1 MRLPRVFSF
10 GLAALAAPLLA
21 DTTPP
26 AAAPATPEVQEV
38 PAAKWIA
45 DLSSSDFAVREE
57 ATRQLWKLGDDVLE
71 PLQQAL
77 EGEDPEAAFRAAELI
92 RNIEHAITPETNPE
106 IIRLIER
113 YKRSRPQE
121 KHDIMTE
128 IQRLKG
134 WRQML
139 KLYSTET
146 DPVLREEMALGA
158 RFAATIGARE
168 QILKDN
174 LAEARKLLEM
184 APRDAQSLMALASFC
199 RGTGI
204 LDAEIERAADG
215 PADWRA
221 ALARAKG
228 DPLAA
233 AEAATE
239 AKDVILAGA
248 MRIFT
253 GDPLPWLDLWKERA
267 TNDQARAL
275 YIDIVT
281 ARWTGKE
288 KATDPKALAPVLRLI
303 MDAPDQ
309 ATRMAAAQ
317 QLFLLGEP
325 SIAESTLL
333 KSSANEAAQ
342 YYSSLDRFPD
352 AIAALGLNPKTPDY
366 KTWAEEKFALYL
378 DPKRQ
383 DDDAIQRRST
393 EAFEE
398 IIRLAAVLDT
408 FGFESELT
416 SAYEPL
422 LLKLA
427 DTEENEFHS
436 ILNSLMNIGSLNVSV
451 ALTRNVGVKWADG
464 DEGRW
469 RQLVGTVTDEH
480 ETALEWWDWMPRLDP
495 QSSAIERFD
504 GLLAVTG
511 MSDDPTGIRAKWLDL
526 GWKAVAKQKEAQ
538 RSAFVKRLAFAS
550 DLSQLQGPNGE
561 QGRHGDAANSVRV
574 FALLSDDEKIDLY
587 PNAIIFGPTVYELS
601 AADRWEELADFIRLA
616 MKHGDDEDNPTGK
629 IYLHAWLA
637 GALRKAG
644 NEKDATWHDA
654 MAEKLALGDWYTA
667 LRISEGYSTC
677 GDRERA
683 ELWLTRAMLEAPPQ
697 LNEYRRY
704 LNNFSDHLI
713 GKGRW
718 KEAAAVAE
726 AAAVTHSGLQGS
738 ARLGD
743 IQLLDLRLRADLA
756 RALSILSEDKPRAV
770 AMLERCHGF
779 FPGSGFLA
787 DTFFPSLRKVGLIK
801 EHDKFFETSWAI
813 NTKLTTEYPKSHRLR
828 NGAAWLG
835 SRANRRLDEAEKHAA
850 EALRLSPDQAAY
862 LDTMGE
868 VLFAKGDRRGALK
881 VSSRAVNSNP
891 MDSMIRAQHER
902 FAKDP
907 PPSD

>member
-1 MRLPRVFSF
+1 MRLPRVFSL
-10 GLAALAAPLLA
+10 GLAALAVPLLA
-21 DTTPP
+21 DTPPP
-26 AAAPATPEVQEV
+26 ATAPAVPETQEI
-38 PAAKWIA
+38 PISKWLA
-45 DLSSSDFAVREE
+45 DLSSSNFAVREE
-57 ATRQLWKLGDDVLE
+57 ATRQLWQLGDSVLE
-71 PLQQAL
+71 PLQRTI
-77 EGEDPEAAFRAAELI
+77 EGDDPEAAFRAAELI

-139 KLYSTET
+139 KLYSTEI

-158 RFAATIGARE
+158 RVAAIVGARE
-168 QILKDN
+168 LILKDN
-174 LAEARKLLEM
+174 PAEARKLLEM
-184 APRDAQSLMALASFC
+184 APRDAQSLMTLASFC
-199 RGTGI
+199 RGMDI
-204 LDAEIERAADG
+204 LDDEIARAADG

-233 AEAATE
+233 AEAANE
-239 AKDVILAGA
+239 AKDTILAGA
-248 MRIFT
+248 MKAFT
-253 GDPLPWLDLWKERA
+253 GDPLPWLELWKERA
-267 TNDQARAL
+267 ANDPARSL
-275 YIDIVT
+275 YIDIIT
-281 ARWTGKE
+281 AQWTGKE
-288 KATDPKALAPVLRLI
+288 KAPGPQTLAPVLRLI

-309 ATRMAAAQ
+309 ATRMAAAH

-325 SIAESTLL
+325 SLAESTLL
-333 KSSANEAAQ
+333 KSSSTEAAQ
-342 YYSSLDRFPD
+342 YYSSLDRYPE
-352 AIAALGLNPKTPDY
+352 AIAALGLNPKNPDY
-366 KTWAEEKFALYL
+366 KTWAEEKFAIYL

-383 DDDAIQRRST
+383 DDDAVQRRST

-398 IIRLAAVLDT
+398 IIRLASIMDT
-408 FGFESELT
+408 FGFEAELT

-427 DTEENEFHS
+427 TTEENEFHS
-436 ILNSLMNIGSLNVSV
+436 MLNSLMDIGSLNVSV
-451 ALTRNVGVKWADG
+451 ALVRNVGIKWADG

-480 ETALEWWDWMPRLDP
+480 ETALEWWDWMPKLDP
-495 QSSAIERFD
+495 QSTPVERFD
-504 GLLAVTG
+504 ALLAVTG
-511 MSDDPTGIRAKWLDL
+511 MSDDPGEIRARWLDL
-526 GWKAVAKQKEAQ
+526 GWKSLAKQKEAQ
-538 RSAFVKRLAFAS
+538 KSTIVKRLAFAS

-561 QGRHGDAANSVRV
+561 QGRHGDAENSIKA
-574 FALLSDDEKIDLY
+574 FTLLSDDEKAERQPTVDV
-587 PNAIIFGPTVYELS
+587 FGQTVYELS
-601 AADRWEELADFIRLA
+601 AANRWDELADFLRLA
-616 MKHGDDEDNPTGK
+616 LNSGDDEDNPTGK
-629 IYLHAWLA
+629 TYLHAWLA
-637 GALRKAG
+637 GALRKTG
-644 NEKDATWHDA
+644 NEKDAAWHDA

-667 LRISEGYSTC
+667 MRNSEGYSVC

-683 ELWLTRAMLEAPPQ
+683 ERWLARAVLEAPPQ
-697 LNEYRRY
+697 FNEYRRY
-704 LNNFSDHLI
+704 LNNYASHLI
-713 GKGRW
+713 EKGRW
-718 KEAAAVAE
+718 KEAAAIAE
-726 AAAVTHSGLQGS
+726 AAAVAHSGLQG
-738 ARLGD
+738 ANRLSD
-743 IQLLDLRLRADLA
+743 IQLLDLRFRADLA
-756 RALSILSEDKPRAV
+756 RALSILPDDKPRAV
-770 AMLERCHGF
+770 SILERCHRF

-813 NTKLTTEYPKSHRLR
+813 NTRLTTEYPKSHRLR

-835 SRANRRLDEAEKHAA
+835 SRANRKLDEAEKHAA

-868 VLFAKGDRRGALK
+868 VLFAKGDRRAALK